1 MTNKIINSI
10 DDLDDLDLDLED
22 TNISSVDDELDL
34 DDVSENKED
43 TSIDDLELDDVVP
56 DEKPTHDL
64 ELDDVSE
71 NKEDTSIDD
80 LDLDD
85 VVPDEKPTDDLELED
100 AVPEEIELDLELEV
114 NEQPKAEVKQVE
126 TKAKGTP
133 KSEPKAKVT
142 PKSEPKAK
150 VTPKSEVKQA
160 EPKSE
165 PNVEV
170 KQVVSVPENKTE
182 AYLDNAVDMSKI
194 NDQHYRFLVKPLNLP
209 NYDKMVEDCIRIN
222 GNMIN
227 PIQLVIEE
235 GEFRL
240 ISGFNTFD
248 VLKKLD
254 VKTTWAIIFSEMNTY
269 QVAKRY
275 ITATH
280 HLD

>member
-1 MTNKIINSI
+1 MTNKVINSI

-34 DDVSENKED
+34 EDVSENKED
-43 TSIDDLELDDVVP
+43 TSIDDLELEDVVP
-56 DEKPTHDL
+56 DEKP
-64 ELDDVSE
+64 E
-71 NKEDTSIDD
+71 DD
-80 LDLDD
+80 LTVDAERKDPLD
-85 VVPDEKPTDDLELED
+85 
-100 AVPEEIELDLELEV
+100 EEIELDLELEV

-126 TKAKGTP
+126 TKTTP
-133 KSEPKAKVT
+133 TVEPKL
-142 PKSEPKAK
+142 EPKKRGRKPK
-150 VTPKSEVKQA
+150 VETQESDVP
-160 EPKSE
+160 
-165 PNVEV
+165 
-170 KQVVSVPENKTE
+170 VVSVPENKTE
-182 AYLDNAVDMSKI
+182 VYLDNAFDLSKI
-194 NDQHYRFLVKPLNLP
+194 NDQHYRFLVKPLNLH
-209 NYDKMVEDCIRIN
+209 NYDKMIEDCIRIN

-254 VKTTWAIIFSEMNTY
+254 VKTTWAIIFPKMDTY
-269 QVAKRY
+269 QVVKRY